1 MGTKTIKMKYFW
13 KILSILPILSF
24 SQTVYNPYQFYESPG
39 GLFDKDSV
47 RSIYIDFIDPN
58 YHSVLVN
65 SFFTN
70 PKYRIPATVSCNGI
84 TYDSVGVRYK
94 GNSTFCLPNDNNNP
108 KVPYNL
114 DFNYFISGQ
123 KFMGKKKLKLANAW
137 MDPTFM
143 KEFSASQ
150 IYKNYLP
157 SPEVNLVK
165 LYVQGNYLGLYVN
178 TESINK
184 QFTDKHF
191 DEKDGVLFK
200 CDGSGMFCDTT
211 GTPTGGVPDLNWLG
225 EDTTLYYS
233 SYDIKSDYG
242 WEHLRMLIH
251 TINFN
256 PQDIDSILDVDRTLW
271 AFAVNQVI
279 SNLDTYNGYYVHNY
293 YLYQREDGL
302 FNMIPWDLSESFV
315 GAIMGFSYFNPAE
328 VYEYDPYQ
336 GENPSVGR
344 PLAELLFNHPVY
356 RKQYNAHM
364 RTIINESLDTSVIR
378 GKINH
383 LQALSYNA
391 ANTDVYKGFTMA
403 QYYSNVESALWSGWG
418 FGGIM
423 STIDARKQYLLSH
436 PEISSTPPT
445 ISNVSVTNN
454 LVEAHVFNANQ
465 VELRIT
471 YSDYNSKFQS
481 YTMNDDG
488 LNGDI
493 QANDGIYSA
502 FLNGTTNS
510 VAKFYIRSQNDDAM
524 MLSPEK
530 AEYEFYEYSIVS
542 GFSNPTSTQ
551 NRKLIKI
558 IDVLGRETKQSF
570 NTPVFY
576 IYSDGTVEKKI
587 IIR

>member
-1 MGTKTIKMKYFW
+1 MKYLW
-13 KILSILPILSF
+13 KILFILPILSF
-24 SQTVYNPYQFYESPG
+24 SQTVYNPYQFYEIPG
-39 GLFDKDSV
+39 GLFDKDSI

-65 SFFTN
+65 SFFAN

-137 MDPTFM
+137 VDPTFM

-191 DEKDGVLFK
+191 DEKDGILFK

-242 WEHLRMLIH
+242 WEQLRFLIH

-336 GENPSVGR
+336 GENPSLGR

-378 GKINH
+378 GKINN
-383 LQALSYNA
+383 LQSLSYNA

-403 QYYSNVESALWSGWG
+403 QYYSNVESALWTGWG

-423 STIDARKQYLLSH
+423 STIDERKQYLLSH
-436 PEISSTPPT
+436 PELSATPPT
-445 ISNVSVTNN
+445 ISNVSLVNN

-465 VELRIT
+465 VELMIT

-493 QANDGIYSA
+493 QANDGIYST

-510 VAKFYIRSQNDDAM
+510 LAKFYIRSQNDDAM

-530 AEYEFYEYSIVS
+530 AEYEFYEYSFVS
-542 GFSNPTSTQ
+542 GFSNPASTQ
-551 NRKLIKI
+551 NRELMKI
-558 IDVLGRETKQSF
+558 VDVLGRETKQSF

>member
-1 MGTKTIKMKYFW
+1 MKYFW
-13 KILSILPILSF
+13 KILFFLPILSF

-47 RSIYIDFIDPN
+47 RTIYIDFIDPN

-137 MDPTFM
+137 MDPTFV

-191 DEKDGVLFK
+191 DEKEGVLFK

-242 WEHLRMLIH
+242 WEKLRILIH

-336 GENPSVGR
+336 GENPSLGR
-344 PLAELLFNHPVY
+344 PLTELLFNHPVY

-364 RTIINESLDTSVIR
+364 RTIINESLDTAVIR

-383 LQALSYNA
+383 LQTLSYNA

-423 STIDARKQYLLSH
+423 STIDERKQYLLSH
-436 PEISSTPPT
+436 PEISATPPT
-445 ISNVSVTNN
+445 ISNVSVVNN

-465 VELRIT
+465 VELMIT

-488 LNGDI
+488 FNGDI
-493 QANDGIYSA
+493 QANDGIYST

-510 VAKFYIRSQNDDAM
+510 VAKFYIRSQNYDAM

-551 NRKLIKI
+551 NRKLMKI
-558 IDVLGRETKQSF
+558 VDVLGRETKQSF